1 MKLKYGDFSFN
12 NFSKYL
18 SEIYIANTIYI
29 SDAQNGANFNGASS
43 TVFVGMGRRFSM
55 GLKVGF

>member
-1 MKLKYGDFSFN
+1 MMN
-12 NFSKYL
+12 
-18 SEIYIANTIYI
+18 IANTIYI
-29 SDAQNGANFNGASS
+29 SDAQNGANFNGATS